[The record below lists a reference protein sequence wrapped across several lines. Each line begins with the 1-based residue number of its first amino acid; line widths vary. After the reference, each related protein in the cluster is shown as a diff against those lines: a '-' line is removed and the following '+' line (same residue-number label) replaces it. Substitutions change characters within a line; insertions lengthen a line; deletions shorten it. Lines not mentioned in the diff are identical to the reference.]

1 MLGRSHYYNKT
12 IRKMVVAFGTL
23 FNDLYLHR
31 YDKLGKESERFKIP
45 LAYGPKEKFV
55 TRLQSDPNLTK
66 SINIAVPRM
75 SFEMSGLSYD
85 GTRKRISTQ
94 TLSSNRNATTGVV
107 SMRSPIPYD
116 FSFDLSIYVRNIED
130 GAQLIEQIVPY
141 FTPDFTITVDFVP
154 GLGQKFDI
162 PIILNSIEQSIE
174 YEGSFDDTRLIT
186 WNLSFTVKGYL
197 YPSVNTATKIIK
209 KVTVNNKIETEKQDV
224 QKVRVDVD
232 PDMGANG
239 VFSLNEALY
248 ISNKDITGN
257 LIYLSTV
264 TLTSGPTTYMTIDS
278 LDQLLEVGDSVR
290 GLTSNANTTIRQ
302 VFVDPWIN
310 ALRITTTPDP
320 ITAKK
325 TDYFTYDETIFEWPN
340 A

>member
-31 YDKLGKESERFKIP
+31 YDKQGKESERFKIP
-45 LAYGPKEKFV
+45 LAYGPKEKFI

-75 SFEMSGLSYD
+75 SFAMSGLSYD

-162 PIILNSIEQSIE
+162 PIILNSIDQNIE
-174 YEGSFDDTRLIT
+174 YEGNFDDTRLIT

-209 KVTVNNKIETEKQDV
+209 KATSVIKMETEKQDT
-224 QKVRVDVD
+224 QKVEVYFP
-232 PDMGANG
+232 PDGDANG
-239 VFSLNEALY
+239 SFILNETLY
-248 ISNKDITGN
+248 ISNKNITGN
-257 LIYLSTV
+257 MIYIANTIINNI
-264 TLTSGPTTYMTIDS
+264 MTIDS
-278 LDQLLEVGDSVR
+278 LDQLLEVGDSIR
-290 GLTSNANTTIRQ
+290 GLTSNANTTIKQ
-302 VFVDPWIN
+302 VFVDPYIN
-310 ALRITTTPDP
+310 ALKITTTPDP
-320 ITAKK
+320 ITAQK

>member
-1 MLGRSHYYNKT
+1 
-12 IRKMVVAFGTL
+12 MVVAFGTL

-31 YDKLGKESERFKIP
+31 YDKLGKESERFKVP
-45 LAYGPKEKFV
+45 LAYGPKEKFI
-55 TRLQSDPNLTK
+55 TRLQSDPNLSK
-66 SINIAVPRM
+66 SINIAIPRM

-94 TLSSNRNATTGVV
+94 TLTSNRNADTGVV

-130 GAQLIEQIVPY
+130 GAQLIEQIVPF

-162 PIILNSIEQSIE
+162 PIILNSIQQNID
-174 YEGSFDDTRLIT
+174 YESNFDDTRLIT
-186 WNLSFTVKGYL
+186 WTLSFTVKGYL
-197 YPSVNTATKIIK
+197 YPSVNTSTKVIK
-209 KVTVNNKIETEKQDV
+209 KSTVNTRMETDKQDV
-224 QKVRVDVD
+224 QKIRVYVA

-239 VFSLNEALY
+239 VFSLNETVY
-248 ISNKDITGN
+248 ISNKNITGN
-257 LIYLSTV
+257 LIYYPNST
-264 TLTSGPTTYMTIDS
+264 LGDMTIDS
-278 LDQLLEVGDSVR
+278 LNQWLEVGDDIR
-290 GLTSNANTTIRQ
+290 GLTSNANTKITQIYA
-302 VFVDPWIN
+302 DPWVN
-310 ALRITTTPDP
+310 ALKITTTPDP

-325 TDYFTYDETIFEWPN
+325 TDYFTYDETVFEWPN